1 MNTIDGDQTGEMMDK
16 SGAHDTRRGARRLA
30 RFPPGSGAEAKSMSP
45 RVWNIMAP
53 GRLVDTTPGI
63 DRGKEL
69 AAKGTKKTA
78 APVRG
83 RAVSSSWYHP
93 TSRPHRKRPP
103 QSARRDDARCGS
115 SITGAD
121 SPFRAPAAAYQGRL
135 ASCLFGAELEGLFR
149 RHFRS
154 RFAATAVL
162 LPVPAGYSSA
172 SLLRY
177 SLVDAP

>member
-69 AAKGTKKTA
+69 AAKGTKKNRRPGQGTSGVKLVVPPHFAA
-78 APVRG
+78 AP
-83 RAVSSSWYHP
+83 Y
-93 TSRPHRKRPP
+93 
-103 QSARRDDARCGS
+103 
-115 SITGAD
+115 
-121 SPFRAPAAAYQGRL
+121 
-135 ASCLFGAELEGLFR
+135 
-149 RHFRS
+149 
-154 RFAATAVL
+154 AATSVRTA
-162 LPVPAGYSSA
+162 
-172 SLLRY
+172 R
-177 SLVDAP
+177 